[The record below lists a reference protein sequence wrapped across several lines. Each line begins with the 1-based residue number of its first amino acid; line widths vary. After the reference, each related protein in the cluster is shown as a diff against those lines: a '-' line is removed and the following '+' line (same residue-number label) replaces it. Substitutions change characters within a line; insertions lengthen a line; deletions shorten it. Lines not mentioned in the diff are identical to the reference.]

1 MLRRF
6 ALLLSLL
13 FLVSLAAG
21 TRASAQANVQDKVE
35 IYGGYSYFHLD
46 NAPGTSNLNG
56 WLLSGQYKFAPWLG
70 GVAEFGGDY
79 GGGQNVHTFLFGP
92 QVSFPARISPFVHVL
107 IGGAHFSAPGF
118 GDTSF
123 STALGGG
130 FDMRVAPAISWRI
143 FQGDYLLTRFG
154 GSTQDNARLST
165 GIVIRF

>member
-1 MLRRF
+1 MLRKF
-6 ALLLSLL
+6 ALFFSL
-13 FLVSLAAG
+13 FFFVSLAAG
-21 TRASAQANVQDKVE
+21 TRASAQDKIQ

-79 GGGQNVHTFLFGP
+79 GGGQSVHTFLFGP
-92 QVSFPARISPFVHVL
+92 QVSFPARVSPFFHVL

-123 STALGGG
+123 STAIGGG
-130 FDMRVAPAISWRI
+130 FDMKVAPAISWRI
-143 FQGDYLLTRFG
+143 VQGDYLLTRFG
-154 GSTQDNARLST
+154 GSTQDNARIST
-165 GIVIRF
+165 GIVLRF

>member
-1 MLRRF
+1 MLRKF
-6 ALLLSLL
+6 VLFFGLL

-21 TRASAQANVQDKVE
+21 TRASAQDKIQ

-79 GGGQNVHTFLFGP
+79 GGGQSVHTFLFGP
-92 QVSFPARISPFVHVL
+92 QVSFPARVSPFFHVL

-123 STALGGG
+123 STAIGGG
-130 FDMRVAPAISWRI
+130 FDMKVAPAISWRI
-143 FQGDYLLTRFG
+143 IQGDYLLTRFG
-154 GSTQDNARLST
+154 GSTQDNARIST
-165 GIVIRF
+165 GIVLRF

>member
-1 MLRRF
+1 MLRKF
-6 ALLLSLL
+6 ALLLCLL

-21 TRASAQANVQDKVE
+21 THASAQDKVE

-56 WLLSGQYKFAPWLG
+56 WLLSGNYKFAPWLG

-79 GGGQNVHTFLFGP
+79 GGGQSVHTFLFGP
-92 QVSFPARISPFVHVL
+92 QVSFPARISPFAHVL
-107 IGGAHFSAPGF
+107 IGGAHFSAPGY

-123 STALGGG
+123 ATALGGG
-130 FDMRVAPAISWRI
+130 FDMKVAPAISWRI
-143 FQGDYLLTRFG
+143 IQGDYLLTHFG
-154 GSTQDNARLST
+154 GTTENNARLST